1 MYARDPAV
9 IVESG
14 DAKQES
20 ALSEAVITV
29 VWAVTLTL
37 TLFAFLGA
45 VALLVI

>member
-1 MYARDPAV
+1 MV
-9 IVESG
+9 VVERKET
-14 DAKQES
+14 KQDS

-29 VWAVTLTL
+29 VWALTLTL